1 MELKDIKQQ
10 FFTYRNG
17 MLADR
22 LREAGDCHRVI
33 FGLNVPQIV
42 EIARMAGSD
51 KALAEQLWANDT
63 TRESRLIAPMIYPR
77 EEMTAGTARA
87 WIAAVENTEVADIL
101 CHRLLRYLD
110 FALGLSE
117 EHAEAES
124 DLQRYVALRLAL
136 NLDALGLIADRA
148 ALRRLAEKEQERQCA
163 LTAPLVA
170 ALLED

>member
-1 MELKDIKQQ
+1 MELKGIKQQ

-22 LREAGDCHRVI
+22 LREAGDCHYVI
-33 FGLNVPQIV
+33 FGLNLPQIV
-42 EIARMAGSD
+42 DIACMAGND

-77 EEMTAGTARA
+77 ELMTIETARE
-87 WIAAVENTEVADIL
+87 WIEAVENTEVADIV

-110 FALGLSE
+110 FAWELCE
-117 EHAEAES
+117 EYAGAAS
-124 DLQRYVALRLAL
+124 DMQRYVALRLAL
-136 NLDALGLIADRA
+136 NLDALGRIADRD
-148 ALRRLAEKEQERQCA
+148 ALRLIAEREQERQCA

-170 ALLED
+170 SLLED